1 MMALQ
6 LVKLIDADKHVEPM
20 AEDLRTRVRFPPPP
34 PLQTKQATLAVA
46 FLSVK
51 AVWMRTRVKWFD
63 SEMHGC
69 MSAAKAMDGRERPA
83 ASTITNETATLAVA
97 FLFVE
102 ALFIFL
108 NKN

>member
-1 MMALQ
+1 
-6 LVKLIDADKHVEPM
+6 M

-46 FLSVK
+46 FLFVK

-83 ASTITNETATLAVA
+83 ASTNNEKSPGDFIRA
-97 FLFVE
+97 F
-102 ALFIFL
+102 FIVR
-108 NKN
+108 